1 MKTLVWTLTAAALL
15 LWSLVA
21 WVTHGLVGVAGS
33 LVAGNVDLLPA
44 DPLLTEWAWW
54 FASVGTGLGE
64 WLVVAVW
71 AVVSLG
77 LVALAFVATRLL
89 PRLAPKQA

>member
-1 MKTLVWTLTAAALL
+1 MKALVWTLTAAALL

-33 LVAGNVDLLPA
+33 LVTGNVDMIPA
-44 DPLLTEWAWW
+44 DPVLTEWAWW
-54 FASVGTGLGE
+54 LASMGTGIGE

-89 PRLAPKQA
+89 PRLMAKA